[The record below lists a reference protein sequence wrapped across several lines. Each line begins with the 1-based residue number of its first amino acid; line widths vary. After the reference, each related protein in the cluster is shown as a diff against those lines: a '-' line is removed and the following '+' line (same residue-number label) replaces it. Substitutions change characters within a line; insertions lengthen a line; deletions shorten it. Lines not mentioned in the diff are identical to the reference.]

1 MCGCLFVW
9 VTCRVQARV
18 SVCATRRAQA
28 HGFYRFI
35 IELSSYFRVW
45 FSSFGCVSGF
55 IIVFRVW
62 FGFYYRVSGVFRVL
76 LSCFG
81 CVSGFIIVFWVCSE
95 SDFGVLGVF
104 RARFWC
110 FGCFPSPT
118 GLFCEDI
125 KRANKCSFV

>member
-35 IELSSYFRVW
+35 
-45 FSSFGCVSGF
+45 CVPGI
-55 IIVFRVW
+55 IIVFRVYS
-62 FGFYYRVSGVFRVL
+62 GYYYRVLGVFRVL

-81 CVSGFIIVFWVCSE
+81 CIPGIIMFRVYSGYYY
-95 SDFGVLGVF
+95 
-104 RARFWC
+104 RA
-110 FGCFPSPT
+110 
-118 GLFCEDI
+118 
-125 KRANKCSFV
+125 